1 MGHPLNRELKSPGR
15 FITQKGDHLM
25 KINYLAVLVAAVLHF
40 IIGGVWYGVIFSN
53 QFIKLIGW
61 SPEKLAQVGNENHGK
76 EYLIAFVSSLVLVYV
91 LAHFVQYTKAK
102 SAIDGIQTA
111 FWLWLGFIVTTQLA
125 TVIFEERRLGLY
137 VLNVAYQ
144 FVGCSVAGVILALW
158 RPKEVATAAP
168 QPI

>member
-1 MGHPLNRELKSPGR
+1 
-15 FITQKGDHLM
+15 M

-40 IIGGVWYGVIFSN
+40 IIGGVWYGVLFGN

-61 SPEKLAQVGNENHGK
+61 SPEKVAQIGNESHGK

-111 FWLWLGFIVTTQLA
+111 FWLWLGFVVTTQLA

-137 VLNVAYQ
+137 VLNVGYQ
-144 FVGCSVAGVILALW
+144 
-158 RPKEVATAAP
+158 
-168 QPI
+168 

>member
-1 MGHPLNRELKSPGR
+1 MG
-15 FITQKGDHLM
+15 
-25 KINYLAVLVAAVLHF
+25 AANAHF
-40 IIGGVWYGVIFSN
+40 ILGGVRYGVIFGN

-61 SPEKLAQVGNENHGK
+61 SPEKVSQVGNQSHAK
-76 EYLIAFVSSLVLVYV
+76 EYLLAFISSLLLVYV

-111 FWLWLGFIVTTQLA
+111 FWLWLGFVVTTQVA
-125 TVIFEERRLGLY
+125 TVIFEERNFGLY
-137 VLNVAYQ
+137 VLNVGYQ

-158 RPKEVATAAP
+158 RRKEVPAAAT